1 MGRKRPGGHCENRDI
16 VNVDNQLFS
25 PDYDFEG
32 DEGLTWYEYVFAG
45 VTGSFASTYAMCDFA
60 NCDSDDA
67 DRWIAATRRYFDK
80 EFKPQLAK
88 TKQVINAYTGGAP
101 PTFEQQAVINDG
113 EKLIKSWKEF
123 QDKEAPSVFWSGEFR
138 GYVRSIV
145 QYFDRAACLM
155 DGLND
160 LADEMGAS
168 HISNRAP
175 VIEAKSPPD
184 GGSWIRGGGTGGGE
198 ISSGGGMGVLGW
210 VAIGA
215 AGYFG
220 FKVLTE

>member
-16 VNVDNQLFS
+16 VNVNNELFS

-32 DEGLTWYEYVFAG
+32 DEGLTWYEYVGAA
-45 VTGSFASTYAMCDFA
+45 VTGSFPSTYAMCDFA
-60 NCDSDDA
+60 ICDDDDA
-67 DRWIAATRRYFDK
+67 DRWMEATRHYYDK

-88 TKQVINAYTGGAP
+88 TKKIIDAYTGGAP
-101 PTFEQQAVINDG
+101 PTFEQQGVINQCD
-113 EKLIKSWKEF
+113 KLVKDWKDF
-123 QDKEAPSVFWSGEFR
+123 QAKEAPSVFWSGEFR
-138 GYVRSIV
+138 GYIRSIV

-155 DGLND
+155 DPLND

-168 HISNRAP
+168 HLSNRAP
-175 VIEAKSPPD
+175 VIEAKPPPD
-184 GGSWIRGGGTGGGE
+184 GGSWIRGGGTDE
-198 ISSGGGMGVLGW
+198 SSSAGNGIGVLGW